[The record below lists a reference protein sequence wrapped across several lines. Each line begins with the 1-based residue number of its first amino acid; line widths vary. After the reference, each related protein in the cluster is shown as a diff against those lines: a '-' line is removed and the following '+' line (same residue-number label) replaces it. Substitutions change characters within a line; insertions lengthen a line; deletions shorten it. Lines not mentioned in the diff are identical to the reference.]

1 MRLLL
6 DTHIFLWA
14 VMSSPLLKAGARKTI
29 VAAEQVFVSSASIW
43 EVAIKSRLG
52 KIEADPE
59 ELLAAIDASGF
70 IELPVSGVHA
80 ACVAQLPLH
89 HGDPFARI
97 LVAQSLIEPLR
108 LMTADAALAPYGATV
123 LMV

>member
-1 MRLLL
+1 M
-6 DTHIFLWA
+6 
-14 VMSSPLLKAGARKTI
+14 
-29 VAAEQVFVSSASIW
+29 
-43 EVAIKSRLG
+43 AIKSRLG

-59 ELLAAIDASGF
+59 ELLAAINTSGF

-80 ACVAQLPLH
+80 ACVAKLPLH
-89 HGDPFARI
+89 HSDPFDRI

>member
-6 DTHIFLWA
+6 DTHIYLWA
-14 VMSSPLLKAGARKTI
+14 VMGSPLLKASTRKTI
-29 VAAEQVFVSSASIW
+29 AAAERVFVSSASIW

-70 IELPVSGVHA
+70 VELPVTGVHA
-80 ACVAQLPLH
+80 AFVSQLPLH
-89 HGDPFARI
+89 HGDPFDRI
-97 LVAQSLIEPLR
+97 LVAQSLTEPLR